1 MMLIGKLFAA
11 EVRRA
16 KGKPERRQQLR
27 ARYGARVLAVI
38 ERMLVEHLPMR
49 RAVESPRQGIAVHQR
64 TVAQAGVHEIVS
76 YRGSART
83 LGADAVKIGH
93 DCGVAL
99 SNSTASPQSDV
110 NIRRLSCPTP
120 GTSTTL
126 CARSDG
132 CLFFR

>member
-1 MMLIGKLFAA
+1 MLIGKLFAA

-64 TVAQAGVHEIVS
+64 TVRKLEFMKSSLIEAPRE
-76 YRGSART
+76 
-83 LGADAVKIGH
+83 
-93 DCGVAL
+93 
-99 SNSTASPQSDV
+99 
-110 NIRRLSCPTP
+110 RLAPTP
-120 GTSTTL
+120 
-126 CARSDG
+126 
-132 CLFFR
+132 